1 MIYGLIQDSVT
12 IMTGADNNAKAYEN
26 NSQGRAALA
35 AEQSPEVVSEVMA
48 VWGDTPTVPDYIP
61 EEETTP
67 TVPPT
72 PTIEQRTAALESA
85 MLTMLGGADN
95 V

>member
-1 MIYGLIQDSVT
+1 MIININKNEVILD
-12 IMTGADNNAKAYEN
+12 DNGCRVYYQ
-26 NSQGRAALA
+26 NSSNGRGWLTE
-35 AEQSPEVVSEVMA
+35 EQPPKIVAEVMV

-72 PTIEQRTAALESA
+72 PTLEQRTAALESA

>member
-1 MIYGLIQDSVT
+1 MKAIEQNSD
-12 IMTGADNNAKAYEN
+12 GAQIELADGARKWYCNNLE
-26 NSQGRAALA
+26 GRAALA
-35 AEQSPEVVSEVMA
+35 DEHPSEVVAEVMA